1 MTKHFDEMN
10 QIIENARR
18 REKDDSLD
26 YENHHVVPRSLGG
39 DDSDANM
46 VLLTTKEHFIV
57 HKLLFEHYRELDDP
71 RMISTGQ
78 AYWLMSTRGTI
89 DDYDY
94 EVLRKIQKKCAAIA
108 MRKTMTGKMP
118 ARDKHGN
125 KYHVSVNDPRVL
137 SGELFHHTKG
147 RKKSKEEAMASS
159 LPGELN
165 SQYCGLTDDDIVNYG
180 LELFHI
186 IKEISSINDLRI
198 WVKMRY
204 NKNIPKSF
212 TKFRFPNKSYYEIL
226 EEKTNTK
233 YNIYKRGEKLKI
245 YQRKFKRALNDNN

>member
-1 MTKHFDEMN
+1 
-10 QIIENARR
+10 
-18 REKDDSLD
+18 
-26 YENHHVVPRSLGG
+26 
-39 DDSDANM
+39 
-46 VLLTTKEHFIV
+46 
-57 HKLLFEHYRELDDP
+57 
-71 RMISTGQ
+71 
-78 AYWLMSTRGTI
+78 
-89 DDYDY
+89 
-94 EVLRKIQKKCAAIA
+94 

-165 SQYCGLTDDDIVNYG
+165 NQYCGLTDDDIVNYG

-233 YNIYKRGEKLKI
+233 YNSFKRGEKLKI
-245 YQRKFKRALNDNN
+245 YQQKFKRALNDNN